1 LPTYIYRFDVTAKD
15 LEEIEKFIFAKV
27 EQLEAES
34 KLEDSELAPCSAEER
49 WATADKWA
57 IMKTGRKTALKVC
70 ESEEE
75 AKSLLESMGG
85 TNIEYRK
92 GESKKCADYCICKD
106 FCPFYK
112 STLSNN

>member
-1 LPTYIYRFDVTAKD
+1 M
-15 LEEIEKFIFAKV
+15 
-27 EQLEAES
+27 EAES
-34 KLEDSELAPCSAEER
+34 KLEDSELAPCTADER

-75 AKSLLESMGG
+75 ANRLLPELGG
-85 TNIEYRK
+85 TNIEFRA
-92 GESKKCADYCICKD
+92 GCSRRCEDYCNCNT

-112 STLSNN
+112 KMIENK